1 MKQGQNC
8 CYQIK
13 ANVYTDNSAL
23 KATEGDNTAPCK
35 NPELATRRQK
45 FLYPDGRK
53 DERGTDHATGPRN
66 PEKNNWGTKLTRT
79 AYLATQ
85 PAIALH
91 KVNKKIYRERDGN
104 RRRAN
109 PPPISPKTSSKP
121 LITRKP
127 TPPRTADRVAPPRN
141 PQSRGGLARPNRSR
155 DALLPDR
162 TGQETPKPPREK
174 KKVGDGYLVRG
185 ARALTRVAAA
195 SNPAVRTKVQRP
207 RRCRGIGA
215 SWFPRRG
222 DGFRGRRWEGWREKK
237 SAEQRVFLLPLRPT
251 LLSHGRDC
259 LTHWPSLTQSL
270 ADAWTRVV
278 RK

>member
-1 MKQGQNC
+1 VKQGQNC

-13 ANVYTDNSAL
+13 GNVYTDNSAL

-35 NPELATRRQK
+35 NPEWATRRQK

-53 DERGTDHATGPRN
+53 DERGTDHATDPRN

-174 KKVGDGYLVRG
+174 KRRWEMVTLSGSPLPPIPRSGPWSSVR
-185 ARALTRVAAA
+185 AAA
-195 SNPAVRTKVQRP
+195 EELGRA
-207 RRCRGIGA
+207 
-215 SWFPRRG
+215 
-222 DGFRGRRWEGWREKK
+222 GFRGEETASGEEDGEGWREKK

>member
-45 FLYPDGRK
+45 FLYLDGRK
-53 DERGTDHATGPRN
+53 DERGTDHATDPRN

-109 PPPISPKTSSKP
+109 PPPISPRTSSKP

-174 KKVGDGYLVRG
+174 KEGGRWLPCQG
-185 ARALTRVAAA
+185 STRVNA
-195 SNPAVRTKVQRP
+195 S
-207 RRCRGIGA
+207 RRCLQSRGQDQGPA
-215 SWFPRRG
+215 SAPLPRNWG
-222 DGFRGRRWEGWREKK
+222 ELV
-237 SAEQRVFLLPLRPT
+237 SAERRRLQGKKMGKGGERRRVQSRGF
-251 LLSHGRDC
+251 SSC
-259 LTHWPSLTQSL
+259 L
-270 ADAWTRVV
+270 
-278 RK
+278 